1 MKHLISSGIVLSI
14 ILMLAFSSINVN
26 IISEEESLGIEEK
39 SEAQYLGQVDTLATN
54 TYYDVPL
61 SHELQDYVREICE
74 EYDVDMEIILGI
86 MKTESDFRHN
96 VSSKNN
102 IGGGRSVGVTQLNE
116 NYIDWYGEL
125 TELCEGFDI
134 NNIHHNILGGVL
146 VYKFYKD
153 YWERQGYEGD
163 ELIIHSLNS
172 YNMGI
177 QGFKNYKRKYNAIS
191 RSYDKKVL
199 NYKNNLTKKE
209 KLLMMI

>member
-14 ILMLAFSSINVN
+14 ILMLVFSNIN
-26 IISEEESLGIEEK
+26 IIPEEK
-39 SEAQYLGQVDTLATN
+39 SLEVKEKSESQSLGQVDVPEIN

-61 SHELQDYVREICE
+61 SHELQDYTREVCE

-96 VSSKNN
+96 VKLKNN
-102 IGGGRSVGVTQLNE
+102 VGGNYSVGICQLNN
-116 NYIDWYGEL
+116 NYTNWFGEL
-125 TELCEGFDI
+125 TELGDEFDI

-146 VYKFYKD
+146 IYKFYRD
-153 YWERQGYEGD
+153 YWEKQGYRGN
-163 ELIIHSLNS
+163 ELNMHSLNS

-177 QGFKNYKRKYNAIS
+177 QGFKNYKRKYNTIS

-199 NYKNNLTKKE
+199 NYKYNLNKV
-209 KLLMMI
+209 

>member
-1 MKHLISSGIVLSI
+1 MKYLISSGIILSI
-14 ILMLAFSSINVN
+14 TLMLVFSNIN
-26 IISEEESLGIEEK
+26 IIPEEK
-39 SEAQYLGQVDTLATN
+39 SLEVKEENEAQSLGQVDTLATN

-102 IGGGRSVGVTQLNE
+102 VGGGRSIGIAQLNE
-116 NYIDWYGEL
+116 NYVEWYGDL
-125 TELCEGFDI
+125 TGMGNDFDI
-134 NNIHHNILGGVL
+134 DNVHHNILGGVL
-146 VYKFYKD
+146 VYKSYRD

-177 QGFKNYKRKYNAIS
+177 QGFKNYKRKHNIIS
-191 RSYDKKVL
+191 RNYDKKVL
-199 NYKNNLTKKE
+199 NYKNNLNK
-209 KLLMMI
+209 I

>member
-54 TYYDVPL
+54 TYYDIPL
-61 SHELQDYVREICE
+61 SHELQDYVREVCE
-74 EYDVDMEIILGI
+74 EYDVDMEVMLAI
-86 MKTESDFRHN
+86 MKTESDFRQD
-96 VSSKNN
+96 VKSKNN
-102 IGGGRSVGVTQLNE
+102 IGGNYSVGICQLNN
-116 NYIDWYGEL
+116 NYTGWFGEL
-125 TELCEGFDI
+125 TGLGDEFNI

-177 QGFKNYKRKYNAIS
+177 QGFKNYKRKHNIIS

-199 NYKNNLTKKE
+199 KYKNNLNK
-209 KLLMMI
+209 I